1 MNCLK
6 RLVISKLICL
16 LFISLF
22 CGIHVQGAESLP
34 DGSAVQW
41 RDTLYVR
48 VADSAFIDNAIVFSI
63 QIYRPNDDW
72 NKDKVLGDFDFYF
85 SYSSKA
91 FSTTQT
97 PSFVSVLPQ
106 IDKTSTDRKNL
117 LLGYTQFYAGRFGV
131 CGRADNA
138 GAQKYTIP
146 LKTWVELCRVK
157 IPMAQVD
164 QNPGLQW
171 DLRATGAMTAG
182 GNPIILKPTGD
193 ILNNPK
199 ATVKAKGITVL
210 PQLQCQGED
219 VYLYVHDAITSG
231 SGLSFTWQDSIVG
244 ENWNT
249 LGTFDATSTVKHGSS
264 KDGRYQFDV
273 LGAGDTL
280 VIRKTPGVVNGMFF
294 KCTLADASVGA
305 SMTVDTVVMLRDSL
319 WGYLASTEPTEKYG
333 MSSTIDTVKKC
344 PDTDAALTFYMFGPS
359 REAFTADRFGRNI
372 KVYYKYQD
380 KDLNTKRD
388 SFEIARTTLLSGIKR
403 VGTFPAGSIIK
414 KDIYSASVQTEHVGK
429 MWIESIA
436 TEFCNNGA
444 SFTAYDTLYLEEAQ
458 GDISYNLADIS
469 VGVGDEIA
477 LDTARTTAKEYT
489 IGLKTDPSPLDSWIE
504 GSNAAGEIYTYHA
517 GMKAGD
523 DTVYYA
529 YKVGKCE
536 LKAYRR
542 VEVVENS
549 YLTMK
554 VLLEGP
560 YLGVDSKGRD
570 TMNCFY
576 AQQEGYNV
584 NIFPRTNVFKLKSPY
599 DDTVLDSDIKTIND
613 IATDGT
619 ICDWIYVKLRECEL
633 KDGSD
638 QPGEHYVDSTS
649 AFILNDGRICGLDG
663 GTLKFRNITG
673 KKVFIEIKHRNHLKV
688 ISKSAV
694 TLPTT
699 EPVSNVF
706 TVDFTKASEVFFGDM
721 SLKIILGKGCLI
733 AGDLNNDG
741 FITVIDQNFVI
752 NNDGLVQ
759 YLYDVNQDNFIV
771 PQDNVFII
779 KNDGEYSRVP

>member
-6 RLVISKLICL
+6 GLVISKLICL

-85 SYSSKA
+85 SYSNKA

-97 PSFVSVLPQ
+97 PSFVSVLPE

-146 LKTWVELCRVK
+146 LQTWVELCRVK

-171 DLRATGAMTAG
+171 DLRATGVMTAG

-193 ILNNPK
+193 VLNNPK
-199 ATVKAKGITVL
+199 ATVKAKGITVF

-231 SGLSFTWQDSIVG
+231 TGLSFTWQDSIVG

-273 LGAGDTL
+273 LGTGDTL

-305 SMTVDTVVMLRDSL
+305 AMTVDTVVILRDSL

-429 MWIESIA
+429 MWIESIG
-436 TEFCNNGA
+436 TEFCNNGVG
-444 SFTAYDTLYLEEAQ
+444 FTTYDTLYVEEAQ
-458 GDISYNLADIS
+458 GDISYNLADVS

-554 VLLEGP
+554 VLLEGM
-560 YLGVDSKGRD
+560 YVGVDVKGQDSMRC
-570 TMNCFY
+570 TY
-576 AQQEGYNV
+576 VAQEQVGYEV
-584 NIFPRTNVFKLKSPY
+584 FPRNNVGRLKSPY
-599 DDTVLDSDIKTIND
+599 DNEFVLGSEVRTIMD
-613 IATDGT
+613 VKASGT
-619 ICDWIYVKLRECEL
+619 ICDWIYVGLREAVMV
-633 KDGSD
+633 DGVSY
-638 QPGEHYVDSTS
+638 PAASCIDSVN
-649 AFILNDGRICGLDG
+649 AFVLQDGRICDAKGEV
-663 GTLKFRNITG
+663 LKFKNING
-673 KKVFIEIKHRNHLKV
+673 VNIYIEIKHRNHLKMR
-688 ISKSAV
+688 SANPII
-694 TLPTT
+694 LPTT
-699 EPVSNVF
+699 KPSGITLDLTDINNVYYGS
-706 TVDFTKASEVFFGDM
+706 DMLKLVF
-721 SLKIILGKGCLI
+721 GKYCMYG
-733 AGDLNNDG
+733 GDLNGDG
-741 FITVIDQNFVI
+741 YITVPDKTFIM
-752 NNDGLVQ
+752 NDLGKIQ
-759 YLYDVNQDNFIV
+759 YGYDVNGDNYVTV
-771 PQDNVFII
+771 PDKNII
-779 KNDGEYSRVP
+779 QTNLGVYAK

>member
-231 SGLSFTWQDSIVG
+231 KGLNFTWQDSIVG

-273 LGAGDTL
+273 LGTGDTL

-305 SMTVDTVVMLRDSL
+305 AMTVDTVVILRDSL

-333 MSSTIDTVKKC
+333 MSSAIDTVKKC

-359 REAFTADRFGRNI
+359 REVFTADRFGRNI

-429 MWIESIA
+429 MWVESIA

-444 SFTAYDTLYLEEAQ
+444 GFTTYDTLYVEEAQ

-477 LDTARTTAKEYT
+477 LDTARTTTKEYT

-554 VLLEGP
+554 VLLEGA
-560 YLGVDSKGRD
+560 YLGLDDKGRD
-570 TMNCFY
+570 TMRCVY
-576 AQQEGYNV
+576 YEQENLGYEV
-584 NIFPRTNVFKLKSPY
+584 FPRNNVGRLCSPY
-599 DDTVLDSDIKTIND
+599 NENFFLTTRNITDITVPGI
-613 IATDGT
+613 
-619 ICDWIYVKLRECEL
+619 ICDWLCIKLKEAVVV
-633 KDGSD
+633 DGNTVPSD
-638 QPGEHYVDSTS
+638 NYLDSLS
-649 AFILNDGRICGLDG
+649 VFVLQNGLICNVEG
-663 GTLKFRNITG
+663 KVVSFKNIAG
-673 KKVFIEIKHRNHLKV
+673 KKVYIEIKHRNQLVVRSDKPLV
-688 ISKSAV
+688 
-694 TLPTT
+694 LPTDK
-699 EPVSNVF
+699 PVGTIVLDCTDPG
-706 TVDFTKASEVFFGDM
+706 TVYSGSVM
-721 SLKIILGKGCLI
+721 LKLVEGKYCLI
-733 AGDLNNDG
+733 AGDLNDDG
-741 FITVIDQNFVI
+741 YITVSDKNIVVKKI
-752 NNDGLVQ
+752 GAVQ
-759 YLYDVNQDNFIV
+759 YLYDINLDNYITT
-771 PQDNVFII
+771 PD
-779 KNDGEYSRVP
+779 KNLLQKNLGAYAR